1 MMDTYCVTCDKKT
14 HYVVKKHKNPLF
26 FSLYLSIM
34 VKDGFNGDSVWRNEY
49 AEVEEASDDI

>member
-1 MMDTYCVTCDKKT
+1 MVTLYDGYILCDMRQKT
-14 HYVVKKHKNPLF
+14 HYVVKKHKNPLY

-49 AEVEEASDDI
+49 AEFKCV

>member
-1 MMDTYCVTCDKKT
+1 MMNTYCVTYDKKT
-14 HYVVKKHKNPLF
+14 HYVVKKHKNPLY

-49 AEVEEASDDI
+49 AEFKCF